1 MTMGSVSAVV
11 EAQLEAGMD
20 GAKPIVCWFEEVNK
34 DSVALVGGKCSS
46 LGELINAGVRVPPGF
61 ALTTHGYAQFMRD
74 AGIQSEITALLTGLD
89 HQDMDKLE
97 EASRVIR
104 EMIESRP
111 MSIELEDQIAESYR
125 KLSVRSCIPA
135 VPVAV
140 RSSATAEDLPGASF
154 AGQQD
159 TYLWIR
165 GIDSVMHHVRRCI
178 SSLYTGRAIAY
189 RMKMGFP
196 HEQVAISV
204 GIQKMANSLTAGVMF
219 TIHPTNG
226 DRSVIVIDSNFGFG
240 ESVVSGEV
248 TPDHFVVNKV
258 ALDIMERTISTKT
271 VCYTVDFKEQKSV
284 ALEVPFERQNIQSI
298 VDDEITELAWMGKQ
312 IEKHYGRPMDIEWA
326 IDKDLPSGGN
336 IFILQARPETI
347 WAEKARSTRQR
358 RRDVGDGFHRFQ
370 PDRRQETELGEASMI
385 VRNWMQANPMV
396 VSGDTLL
403 SEAKRI
409 LTEHNLHG
417 LPVVDGGRLR
427 GLITRANCLRAAH
440 FALRTQNT
448 DELNFFSTRLKVKD
462 LMVRNPTT
470 IDANDTMEHCLQVG
484 QEHGV
489 GAVAGDGSRP
499 GGGHHFSQRGLL
511 ARRPLPR
518 RLGKAQRRDPGAART
533 QARNHRPHHR
543 HRRGA
548 GAEVQAIYPIGKPE
562 DINPQEHHR
571 KRVIVRFHCRIPRR
585 SGQGAR
591 GRRLPVIESVQAK
604 H

>member
-1 MTMGSVSAVV
+1 MGSVSAVV

-20 GAKPIVCWFEEVNK
+20 SAKPIVCWFEEVNK

-74 AGIQSEITALLTGLD
+74 AGIQSEVNALLKGLD

-97 EASRVIR
+97 EASRIIR

-111 MSIELEDQIAESYR
+111 ISIELEDQIAEAYR

-165 GIDSVMHHVRRCI
+165 GVDSVMHHVRRCI

-326 IDKDLPSGGN
+326 IDKDLPAGGN

-347 WAEKARSTRQR
+347 WAEKAST
-358 RRDVGDGFHRFQ
+358 
-370 PDRRQETELGEASMI
+370 PASGGAMSAMDFI
-385 VRNWMQANPMV
+385 VSSLIA
-396 VSGDTLL
+396 GKKL
-403 SEAKRI
+403 S
-409 LTEHNLHG
+409 
-417 LPVVDGGRLR
+417 
-427 GLITRANCLRAAH
+427 
-440 FALRTQNT
+440 
-448 DELNFFSTRLKVKD
+448 
-462 LMVRNPTT
+462 
-470 IDANDTMEHCLQVG
+470 
-484 QEHGV
+484 
-489 GAVAGDGSRP
+489 
-499 GGGHHFSQRGLL
+499 
-511 ARRPLPR
+511 
-518 RLGKAQRRDPGAART
+518 
-533 QARNHRPHHR
+533 
-543 HRRGA
+543 
-548 GAEVQAIYPIGKPE
+548 
-562 DINPQEHHR
+562 
-571 KRVIVRFHCRIPRR
+571 
-585 SGQGAR
+585 
-591 GRRLPVIESVQAK
+591 
-604 H
+604 